1 MAVFIIRLMNR
12 IIASKY
18 FFKEYEHAALDWL
31 EDQFKLRAAVQ
42 FRLVLVEAKRTAT
55 TSGIG
60 QNSVLYRALR
70 YMLLAYPAHGV
81 KASIT
86 KKKTEQLVWAPNK
99 TVAEIHT
106 TWMEYYE
113 AYDRAVDL
121 TRNLTDVTLI
131 VPEQDWPTRFTE
143 MQAVF
148 PSWVTTIIINY
159 PGRFTSMATC
169 LLAINAEANR
179 QAAGRKSGVN

>member
-1 MAVFIIRLMNR
+1 MAQLHLLALAPLLAEQQGVHQGQPGGLGHALDAPARAEMLRFPEKNRPKDFRDPCEIAPDHPDAHYVMAVFIIRLMNR

-70 YMLLAYPAHGV
+70 DMLLAYPAHGV

-86 KKKTEQLVWAPNK
+86 KKKNGATGLGA
-99 TVAEIHT
+99 
-106 TWMEYYE
+106 
-113 AYDRAVDL
+113 
-121 TRNLTDVTLI
+121 
-131 VPEQDWPTRFTE
+131 EQD
-143 MQAVF
+143 
-148 PSWVTTIIINY
+148 
-159 PGRFTSMATC
+159 GR
-169 LLAINAEANR
+169 
-179 QAAGRKSGVN
+179 